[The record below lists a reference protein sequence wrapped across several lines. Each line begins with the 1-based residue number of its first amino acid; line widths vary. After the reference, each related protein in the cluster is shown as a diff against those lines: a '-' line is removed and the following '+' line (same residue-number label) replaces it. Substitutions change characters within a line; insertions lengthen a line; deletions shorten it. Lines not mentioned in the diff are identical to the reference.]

1 MDTWVKISEL
11 NRNVCHQEVE
21 KCFKSYGLT
30 KKITL
35 EKKFGYKFVA
45 FVQFV
50 NHRDAADAVND
61 LNGKYVFDKTN
72 KIKVEISRSV
82 RPCSKRKRSP
92 ELVGSSTSY
101 KRSINCQNDM
111 SKSNGN
117 LKLSKSQK
125 RRCDRK
131 DGRRKKMA
139 KIFDNLSSENLLV
152 EEDLKLEDRHLA
164 EVIERMVAAASSK
177 ALTELSQEK
186 SWVCGY
192 SWADKVE
199 AEEEQERLFQ
209 VVVQVCN
216 NSAMTSVSLPEFFE
230 NRSVFITGAT
240 GFLGKIL
247 IEKLLRSCPRVRTV
261 YILLRSKR
269 GKNINSR
276 LDDLIDCKLFQRLN
290 HEQPSAIRKLVPI
303 SGDICEPDL
312 GLNPTDVKILVDN
325 VTVVFHLAASI
336 KFNEPL
342 VTAVRSNLLPI
353 RYLLE
358 LCHKMMSL
366 VSLVHVSTAF
376 SNCNRSEIE
385 EVIYQPSIHPQ
396 KLIELLEW
404 MDDDLVEKMTPHV
417 LGDYPNTYTFTKG
430 LGEYLLIEEGHNLP
444 MSIVRPSIVTASW
457 KEPTCGWIDNYNT
470 VTGFVVAVGKGFVRY
485 LHGDPNCTADLM
497 PADVSVNLMLAVARE
512 TAVNRSEQVKVYN
525 CTSGNLNKVTWADV
539 EKHCF
544 HPTGKQTMNG
554 TLRYSSATI
563 RNNHY
568 IYSLLYLWD
577 HYVFARPLDVIL
589 KLFGKNIELVR
600 MQDKIRKSMNVL
612 KFFSCNQW
620 KFSSDNVCS
629 LWKSLN
635 AKEKQMFNFDVRQIN
650 WPDYLENY
658 VYGCKV
664 FLLKEDASTLAL
676 AQKRQNSKNV
686 KN

>member
-1 MDTWVKISEL
+1 MFKLTLTCDIQQCVRESPSSTSQFISSFEFDWSIFHFLNAMLLQLYRPKSNHKPKTFLAKVQSMPSKKQLQPSALSPQPNVYLLISNLLQQYRSYNVQCAIDRSVIDVPKQLNVLSMDTWVKISEL

-92 ELVGSSTSY
+92 ELVDLENECGSSTSY

-209 VVVQVCN
+209 VV
-216 NSAMTSVSLPEFFE
+216 
-230 NRSVFITGAT
+230 G
-240 GFLGKIL
+240 
-247 IEKLLRSCPRVRTV
+247 IEKDE
-261 YILLRSKR
+261 I
-269 GKNINSR
+269 
-276 LDDLIDCKLFQRLN
+276 FF
-290 HEQPSAIRKLVPI
+290 I
-303 SGDICEPDL
+303 S
-312 GLNPTDVKILVDN
+312 
-325 VTVVFHLAASI
+325 H
-336 KFNEPL
+336 
-342 VTAVRSNLLPI
+342 
-353 RYLLE
+353 
-358 LCHKMMSL
+358 
-366 VSLVHVSTAF
+366 
-376 SNCNRSEIE
+376 
-385 EVIYQPSIHPQ
+385 
-396 KLIELLEW
+396 
-404 MDDDLVEKMTPHV
+404 
-417 LGDYPNTYTFTKG
+417 
-430 LGEYLLIEEGHNLP
+430 
-444 MSIVRPSIVTASW
+444 
-457 KEPTCGWIDNYNT
+457 
-470 VTGFVVAVGKGFVRY
+470 
-485 LHGDPNCTADLM
+485 
-497 PADVSVNLMLAVARE
+497 
-512 TAVNRSEQVKVYN
+512 
-525 CTSGNLNKVTWADV
+525 
-539 EKHCF
+539 F
-544 HPTGKQTMNG
+544 HPFYH
-554 TLRYSSATI
+554 R
-563 RNNHY
+563 
-568 IYSLLYLWD
+568 
-577 HYVFARPLDVIL
+577 
-589 KLFGKNIELVR
+589 IE
-600 MQDKIRKSMNVL
+600 K
-612 KFFSCNQW
+612 
-620 KFSSDNVCS
+620 
-629 LWKSLN
+629 
-635 AKEKQMFNFDVRQIN
+635 
-650 WPDYLENY
+650 
-658 VYGCKV
+658 
-664 FLLKEDASTLAL
+664 
-676 AQKRQNSKNV
+676 
-686 KN
+686 